1 MKIKLLFLF
10 ILISNYT
17 ISQNSF
23 YVDSLQISLKNYS
36 KKEQLH
42 QILKIP
48 YDKFIG
54 NIITSEILAQKA
66 VKLANELNDY
76 NSLADAYVKLSL
88 VYAYKDKREKKITN
102 NLKAIR
108 IYEKIGNIEKA
119 GYSYGELGFLIKHED
134 FEAALYYMRKG
145 IKLFEGLE
153 DINKADATYDNYGTL
168 QEMLKNY
175 DSAIYYHSKSL
186 QIKKKNK
193 DSIGIPYG
201 YAHLASVNIHL
212 NNFNVAK
219 KYIDSSQVIRL
230 LRKDTYG
237 ITENYV
243 YYGDL
248 YFAKKEYKKSI
259 EKFKKG
265 YHLSIKN
272 HFISLQKYCANY
284 LTKSYL
290 ALNDYK
296 NAFNYNNIYQNLKDS
311 TLNAKTNTKVAELQ
325 IEFETEKKEKE
336 IAQQK
341 EELLENK
348 LEIKNKNLIAILLGS
363 VMLLLGVISYGLF
376 KRQKHKRKEF
386 QNELALK
393 KAQTYNKLQDQRL
406 RISRDLHDNI
416 GSQLTFIIS
425 SIDNLKFITKKSDEV
440 LKNKLSE
447 INQFANN
454 TISQLRDTIWAMN
467 KNKISF
473 EDFQGRVLTFIEKA
487 KRITTNTHLNYTST
501 VKNNIVFSSIKGIN
515 IFRVIQEAINN
526 AIKYANASKIIININ
541 ETTNELIIEIKDNGT
556 GFNLNTVELGNGLK
570 NMQHRI
576 EEINGKIT
584 INSGI
589 NRGTTITISC
599 LKNKANAV

>member
-1 MKIKLLFLF
+1 MIKKLIFLF
-10 ILISNYT
+10 IFFSKIALA
-17 ISQNSF
+17 QNGF

-36 KKEQLH
+36 KKEQLQ

-76 NSLADAYVKLSL
+76 NSLANAYVKLSL
-88 VYAYKDKREKKITN
+88 VYAYKDKREQKIIY

-119 GYSYGELGFLIKHED
+119 GYSYGELGFSIKHED

-145 IKLFEGLE
+145 IELFEGLE

-237 ITENYV
+237 IGENYA

-248 YFAKKEYKKSI
+248 YFAKKEYEKSI
-259 EKFKKG
+259 ENFKKG

-296 NAFNYNNIYQNLKDS
+296 NAFNYNNIYQSLKDS

-341 EELLENK
+341 ELILKND
-348 LEIKNKNLIAILLGS
+348 LEIKKKNLFSLMLVSII
-363 VMLLLGVISYGLF
+363 LLLGIVSFGLF
-376 KRQKHKRKEF
+376 KRQQHKRKEF
-386 QNELALK
+386 QNRLALK
-393 KAQTYNKLQDQRL
+393 EAQTYNKLQDQRL

-425 SIDNLKFITKKSDEV
+425 SIDNLKFITKNADKV
-440 LKNKLSE
+440 VKNKLSE
-447 INQFANN
+447 INQFAKN

-467 KNKISF
+467 KNEINF
-473 EDFQGRVLTFIEKA
+473 EDLQSRVLTFIEKA
-487 KRITTNTHLNYTST
+487 KIVAPTIHFKFSST
-501 VKNNIVFSSIKGIN
+501 VKSSIVFSSMKGMN
-515 IFRVIQEAINN
+515 IFRVLQESINN
-526 AIKYANASKIIININ
+526 SLKYAKATEISIAFS
-541 ETTNELIIEIKDNGT
+541 ETKNELLFNSKDNGN
-556 GFNLNTVELGNGLK
+556 GFDINTVKLGNGLE
-570 NMQHRI
+570 NMQKRI
-576 EEINGKIT
+576 QEINGVLSISSE
-584 INSGI
+584 INK
-589 NRGTTITISC
+589 GTNIQIKC
-599 LKNKANAV
+599 LKNKSNDV

>member
-1 MKIKLLFLF
+1 MIKRFILLFIFFSKIAL
-10 ILISNYT
+10 
-17 ISQNSF
+17 SQNSF
-23 YVDSLQISLKNYS
+23 YVDSLQISLKNYN
-36 KKEQLH
+36 KKEQLQ

-54 NIITSEILAQKA
+54 NIATSEILAQKA
-66 VKLANELNDY
+66 VKLANEFNDY

-88 VYAYKDKREKKITN
+88 VYAYKDKREKKITY

-108 IYEKIGNIEKA
+108 IYEKTGNIEKA
-119 GYSYGELGFLIKHED
+119 GQSYGELGFSIKHED

-153 DINKADATYDNYGTL
+153 DFNKADATYDNYGTL

-201 YAHLASVNIHL
+201 YVHLATVNINL

-237 ITENYV
+237 IAENYA

-259 EKFKKG
+259 ENFKKG

-296 NAFNYNNIYQNLKDS
+296 NAFNYNNIYQSLKDS
-311 TLNAKTNTKVAELQ
+311 TLNAKTNNRVAELQ

-341 EELLENK
+341 EELLENE
-348 LEIKNKNLIAILLGS
+348 LEIKNKNLIAIVLAS
-363 VMLLLGVISYGLF
+363 VMLLLGIISYGLL
-376 KRQKHKRKEF
+376 KRQQHKRKEF
-386 QNELALK
+386 QNKLALK
-393 KAQTYNKLQDQRL
+393 EAQTHNKLQEQRL

-425 SIDNLKFITKKSDEV
+425 SIDNLKFITKNSDEI

-447 INQFANN
+447 INQFASN

-467 KNKISF
+467 KNEITF
-473 EDFQGRVLTFIEKA
+473 EDLQGRILAFIEKA
-487 KRITTNTHLNYTST
+487 KSATNDIQFNFNAT
-501 VKNNIVFSSIKGIN
+501 VKSAINFSSIKGIHL
-515 IFRVIQEAINN
+515 FRVIQEAINN
-526 AIKYANASKIIININ
+526 AVKYAEASEINVTILEQN
-541 ETTNELIIEIKDNGT
+541 NTLLIEIKDNGK
-556 GFNLNTVELGNGLK
+556 GFNLNTIVLGNGLENLQK
-570 NMQHRI
+570 RI
-576 EEINGKIT
+576 HEINGEITFDSEINKGTSIKIT
-584 INSGI
+584 
-589 NRGTTITISC
+589 C
-599 LKNKANAV
+599 LKNKTNAV